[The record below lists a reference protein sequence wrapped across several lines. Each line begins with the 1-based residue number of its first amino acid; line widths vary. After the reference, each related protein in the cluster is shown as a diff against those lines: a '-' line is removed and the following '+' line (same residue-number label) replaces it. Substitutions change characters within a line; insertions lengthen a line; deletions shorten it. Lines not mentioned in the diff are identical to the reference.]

1 MIMKVITND
10 ARKVSR
16 ILYLAYNQNSTVE
29 ISFNQMLL
37 HNGTLV
43 LYSRLEKSILHLV
56 KHD

>member
-1 MIMKVITND
+1 MKVITND

-16 ILYLAYNQNSTVE
+16 MLYLAYNQKSLVE

-43 LYSRLEKSILHLV
+43 LYSRLEKNILHLI